1 MLFDSSS
8 PCLQISSA
16 KQLNFRWRHLGD
28 STLLLPRASYF
39 EPCSLKDLTV
49 QCVGIKG
56 HAVAEAV
63 AEAPKGVA
71 RALLYI
77 VRASPSFLHNPPSK
91 TSYHT
96 FHHSEPQIIS
106 TKDYYRLRARLRR
119 RRQISLM
126 SGSSFALVT
135 PEQARLFSE
144 YRESA
149 GLEQHNQEDINLL
162 KVMVTISDPSA
173 TGESPQFKPLV
184 LYPPSP
190 LPGKLSFIPTSATT
204 TQSEPET
211 LVTPYLSVSQ
221 RRWFTRFCCGKSVF
235 AYSLA

>member
-16 KQLNFRWRHLGD
+16 KQLNFSWRHLGD

-39 EPCSLKDLTV
+39 EPCSLKDLSV
-49 QCVGIKG
+49 QYVGIKG
-56 HAVAEAV
+56 HAVAEA
-63 AEAPKGVA
+63 PKDVA

-91 TSYHT
+91 TSYYT

-106 TKDYYRLRARLRR
+106 TKEYYRLRARLRR

-135 PEQARLFSE
+135 PEQARLLSE

-149 GLEQHNQEDINLL
+149 GLEQHNQEDINSL

-184 LYPPSP
+184 LHPPSP

-204 TQSEPET
+204 TQSELET

-221 RRWFTRFCCGKSVF
+221 RRWFTRFVSF
-235 AYSLA
+235 EE